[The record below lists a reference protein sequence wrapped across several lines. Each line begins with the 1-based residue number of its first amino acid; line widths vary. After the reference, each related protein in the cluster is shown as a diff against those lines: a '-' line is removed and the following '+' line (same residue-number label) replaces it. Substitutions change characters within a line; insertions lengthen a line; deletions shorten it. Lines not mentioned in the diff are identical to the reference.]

1 MMGFKPNPY
10 NSNEITVAYKGSAN
24 LNDVEI
30 GDVYNIE
37 GQRYRVLRIRQ
48 FYECYHLTM
57 IRDNNESGD
66 D

>member
-30 GDVYNIE
+30 CTGNRVSYNARCRLHE
-37 GQRYRVLRIRQ
+37 TAQLSAYLSRLRCQ
-48 FYECYHLTM
+48 TK
-57 IRDNNESGD
+57 RDP
-66 D
+66 